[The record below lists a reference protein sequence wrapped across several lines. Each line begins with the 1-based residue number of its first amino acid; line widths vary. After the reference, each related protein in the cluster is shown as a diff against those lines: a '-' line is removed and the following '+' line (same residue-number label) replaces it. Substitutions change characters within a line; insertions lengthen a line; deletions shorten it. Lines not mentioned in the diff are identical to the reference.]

1 MDQKQ
6 IRSRLGKLF
15 EEKIRVGNHQ
25 VCLQRQARDSPERLH
40 NRSSES
46 DVGNEMSVHYIDV
59 NPIGSRLLGFG
70 HLLTQARKVGGENRR
85 SELDNTVHISL

>member
-1 MDQKQ
+1 
-6 IRSRLGKLF
+6 
-15 EEKIRVGNHQ
+15 
-25 VCLQRQARDSPERLH
+25 
-40 NRSSES
+40 
-46 DVGNEMSVHYIDV
+46 MSVHYIDV